1 MTMAAGAAAQSAP
14 PVAEAGD
21 TIVQVSVDAEV
32 VLGPGDD
39 KGP

>member
-1 MTMAAGAAAQSAP
+1 MTMAAGPAQSAP

-32 VLGPGDD
+32 VLGPADD
-39 KGP
+39 NGP